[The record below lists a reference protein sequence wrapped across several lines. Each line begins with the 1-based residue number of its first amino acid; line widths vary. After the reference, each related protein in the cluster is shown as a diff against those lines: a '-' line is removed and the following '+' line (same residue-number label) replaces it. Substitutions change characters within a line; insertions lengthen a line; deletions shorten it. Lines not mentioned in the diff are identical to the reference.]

1 MAGSAG
7 PTLAIGPPLGHRRD
21 MTASTSANITLS
33 PQRAPRDDE
42 VDVYA
47 LSHPGKVR
55 KSNQDRFLLATINK
69 RVNIV
74 SSNLDEEDRLPGGDE
89 RLAYL
94 AMVADGVGGGT
105 GGEQASATTLE
116 TLMQYVNDS
125 LLVFYSA
132 RSDEA
137 GFTELLQAAA
147 MRAHEAVKK
156 RRQEQGVLG
165 TMATTLT
172 LYFGIWPVYYLL
184 QLGDSRYYLYRDGK
198 LRQVTRDQT
207 MAQDLVDEGVMTRAA
222 AAKTP
227 MANVL
232 SSAIGGDTTT
242 PVVTRLQGSWNNVHL
257 ICSDGLT
264 RHVSDERIAEIL
276 GSMTGAKEAA
286 EQLLQEALDGGGTDN
301 ITVIVGGKPRVKAP

>member
-1 MAGSAG
+1 MA
-7 PTLAIGPPLGHRRD
+7 T
-21 MTASTSANITLS
+21 STSAYTTLS

-42 VDVYA
+42 IDVFA

-55 KSNQDRFLLATINK
+55 KTNQDRYLLATINK

-74 SSNLDEEDRLPGGDE
+74 GSNLDEQERLPIGDE

-105 GGEQASATTLE
+105 GGAEASTTTLE
-116 TLMQYVNDS
+116 TVMQYVNDS
-125 LLVFYSA
+125 LVVFYSA
-132 RSDEA
+132 RTDEA
-137 GFTELLQAAA
+137 EFTELLQAAA

-156 RRQEQGVLG
+156 RRQAQGILG

-172 LYFGIWPVYYLL
+172 LYFSIWPIYYLL
-184 QLGDSRYYLYRDGK
+184 QLGDSRYYLWREGK

-207 MAQDLVDEGVMTRAA
+207 MAQDLVDEGVLTRAA

-232 SSAIGGDTTT
+232 SSAIGGDSTT
-242 PVVTRLQGSWNNVHL
+242 PVVTRLQGSWRNVHL

-264 RHVSDERIAEIL
+264 RHVTDERIAEIL
-276 GSMTGAKEAA
+276 GSMTSAKQAA
-286 EQLLQEALDGGGTDN
+286 EQLLQEALDGGGSDN
-301 ITVIVGGKPRVKAP
+301 ITIILGRSVPKELP

>member
-1 MAGSAG
+1 M
-7 PTLAIGPPLGHRRD
+7 
-21 MTASTSANITLS
+21 STTTTNPTLS
-33 PQRAPRDDE
+33 PSRAPRDDE
-42 VDVYA
+42 IDVFA

-55 KSNQDRFLLATINK
+55 KSNQDRYLLATINK

-74 SSNLDEEDRLPGGDE
+74 GSNLDEEERLPIGDQ

-105 GGEQASATTLE
+105 GGAEASATTLE
-116 TLMQYVNDS
+116 TVMQYVNDR
-125 LLVFYSA
+125 LMVFYGA
-132 RSDEA
+132 RTDEA

-147 MRAHEAVKK
+147 MRAHDAVKK

-172 LYFGIWPVYYLL
+172 LYFSIWPVYYLL
-184 QLGDSRYYLYRDGK
+184 QLGDSRYYLWREGK

-207 MAQDLVDEGVMTRAA
+207 MAQDLVDEGVLTRAA

-232 SSAIGGDTTT
+232 SSAIGGDATV
-242 PVVTRLQGSWNNVHL
+242 PVVTRLQGSWRNVHL

-264 RHVSDERIAEIL
+264 RHVTDERIAEIL
-276 GSMTGAKEAA
+276 GTMTTAKQAA
-286 EQLLQEALDGGGTDN
+286 ELLLQEALDAGGSDN
-301 ITVIVGGKPRVKAP
+301 ITIILGRSVPKDLP